1 MIKESKQLPI
11 WTLIVFIGGIILIG
25 LFFNYKLT
33 HNTGTEF
40 IFNIIAVLVGFS
52 RIFLGVHYPTDIIG
66 GMMFAFIF
74 YKILI

>member
-40 IFNIIAVLVGFS
+40 FFNI
-52 RIFLGVHYPTDIIG
+52 
-66 GMMFAFIF
+66 
-74 YKILI
+74 